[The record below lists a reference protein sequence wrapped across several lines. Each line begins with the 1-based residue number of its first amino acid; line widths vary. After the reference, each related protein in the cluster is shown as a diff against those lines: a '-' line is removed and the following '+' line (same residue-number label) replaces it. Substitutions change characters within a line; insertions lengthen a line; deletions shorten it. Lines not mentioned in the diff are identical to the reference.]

1 LAAEA
6 EVFLSKVTI
15 ETVTATVIGNN
26 GIGIEIEIATSG
38 TLGMDPII
46 AANQIAIGAGGT
58 VTLIR
63 ETPGADLAAPVP
75 PREIFVTAMAATSRG
90 CVAIL
95 GIAWCQPH
103 QIQRMVHLQE
113 SGILHGGLLTE
124 PVVAETGKEGGVV
137 VEVPTWIGIETGT
150 ATVTVTA
157 TGTETF
163 GIAIANGTEIESII
177 GIATLTVAIALI
189 GERTTDASTGMI
201 VTGRWTCRSGI
212 GRQIEMKA
220 TTCRPSPPRPPLP
233 PPLRLL
239 TP

>member
-1 LAAEA
+1 
-6 EVFLSKVTI
+6 
-15 ETVTATVIGNN
+15 
-26 GIGIEIEIATSG
+26 
-38 TLGMDPII
+38 MDPII

-137 VEVPTWIGIETGT
+137 VEVPTWMIENPFDVEADLETAGGSGSGIETGT

-163 GIAIANGTEIESII
+163 GIAIANGTEIEIESII